1 MVIKCC
7 GLSVFLAREKCGG
20 SQNPHQLLGEAS
32 ISTENGRDQGTET
45 TPLEGIS
52 GRLTGGRALWQ
63 HCACPRAE
71 VAARPEQSAEAPA
84 GGVRGSVSAAATG
97 RPGTEALSRAGRRR
111 TAGGAVR
118 RGEEAAAV
126 ASAGEGRW
134 EGGLWRRDGAAG
146 AVELGGEV
154 PAGPGSFPSGA
165 QPGVRLWLRR
175 LPAGGGL
182 GRAQRGERGG
192 RLGGRRPLWSR
203 GRVLCAA
210 GVEAAGAV
218 LRLSLARCERMKHGG
233 RQRKQAQNPY

>member
-1 MVIKCC
+1 MWAFCFPSTGEVWRITESTPAPR
-7 GLSVFLAREKCGG
+7 GSLDQHRERKRPGDRDNASGG
-20 SQNPHQLLGEAS
+20 HLRG
-32 ISTENGRDQGTET
+32 
-45 TPLEGIS
+45 
-52 GRLTGGRALWQ
+52 LTGGRALWQ

-233 RQRKQAQNPY
+233 RQRKQA